1 MNESR
6 RHAQVLLAMRRLM
19 VAAFAAVAFCE
30 VAIAQQAVYPS
41 RPITIVVPHAA
52 GGPVD
57 SVGRLFAR
65 KLSEILK
72 SSVIVENRAGASGMI
87 GAAYVAAAQP
97 DGYTLYINASIH
109 AINPLLYK
117 ERMKFDAIKD
127 FTAISLLATGELVFC
142 ASNESGITTIQG
154 FVDKAKAN
162 PQNVSI
168 ANTGTGSAG
177 HIASEQFLHDAK
189 LNDVL
194 LVLYKGTAPA
204 LQAVA
209 AGQVTAV
216 IAPTLS
222 AVPLVKGGRMH
233 ALAVTSR
240 NRSPLLPDVPTMDE
254 VGMKNFEFYTWYGF
268 WGPANL
274 PAPIL
279 KALNDAAANIMA
291 MTEIKSTLIA
301 AGFQPSYK
309 GPDEFRKF
317 IAEDMARN
325 RIVIE
330 RANITVE

>member
-1 MNESR
+1 MNIFR
-6 RHAQVLLAMRRLM
+6 RQMLALLLKGNLLLAALAG
-19 VAAFAAVAFCE
+19 VAYCGVAL
-30 VAIAQQAVYPS
+30 AQPATYPS

-65 KLSEILK
+65 KLSELLK
-72 SSVIVENRAGASGMI
+72 TPVTVENRAGASGNI

-117 ERMKFDAIKD
+117 ERMKFDSVKD

-142 ASNESGITTIQG
+142 ASTESSISTVQEFI
-154 FVDKAKAN
+154 DKAKAT
-162 PQNVSI
+162 PERISI
-168 ANTGTGSAG
+168 ANTGSGSAG
-177 HIASEQFLHDAK
+177 HIATEQFLHDAK
-189 LNDVL
+189 LRDIL
-194 LVLYKGTAPA
+194 LVLYKGTAPS

-209 AGQVTAV
+209 GGQVTAV

-222 AVPLVKGGRMH
+222 AVPLIKGGKMR

-240 NRSPLLPDVPTMDE
+240 NRSPLLPDTPTMDE
-254 VGMKNFEFYTWYGF
+254 VGLKDFEFYTWYGF

-274 PAPIL
+274 PAPVL
-279 KALNDAAANIMA
+279 KTLNDAAATIMA
-291 MTEIKSTLIA
+291 MPDVKSTLVA
-301 AGFQPSYK
+301 AGFQPTYK
-309 GPDEFRKF
+309 GPDDFRKF

-325 RIVIE
+325 RKVIE
-330 RANITVE
+330 AAKISVD